1 MSKEILEM
9 AAKMGFREIE
19 TKLILQCS
27 PFIVGLRPSS
37 LLIIPTDEY
46 EALVGILENT
56 SIEHN
61 VLLGN
66 FEKIVVLLYDVE
78 RLEQYLMA
86 EKTKRLLFELG
97 YKKTNVSYVINKF
110 IERYKKYNIDKSDF
124 PHEMGIVLGYPVED
138 VEGFIKNEGRN
149 FLYSGYWKVYEN
161 IEEKKRIFRKFE
173 KARDSLM
180 VLFANGINVKDI
192 INIYNQK
199 IAV

>member
-1 MSKEILEM
+1 
-9 AAKMGFREIE
+9 
-19 TKLILQCS
+19 
-27 PFIVGLRPSS
+27 
-37 LLIIPTDEY
+37 
-46 EALVGILENT
+46 
-56 SIEHN
+56 
-61 VLLGN
+61 
-66 FEKIVVLLYDVE
+66 
-78 RLEQYLMA
+78 
-86 EKTKRLLFELG
+86 
-97 YKKTNVSYVINKF
+97 
-110 IERYKKYNIDKSDF
+110 
-124 PHEMGIVLGYPVED
+124 MGIVLGYPVED